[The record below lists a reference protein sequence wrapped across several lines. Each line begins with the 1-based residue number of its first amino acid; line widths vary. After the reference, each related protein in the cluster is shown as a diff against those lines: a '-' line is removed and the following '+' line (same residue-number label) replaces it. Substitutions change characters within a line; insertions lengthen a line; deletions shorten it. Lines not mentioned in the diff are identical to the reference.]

1 MNLAPLTQR
10 FVLHFGEMGSRW
22 GINRT
27 VGQIYALLY
36 VSPRALNAD
45 DIGEALAFS
54 RSNVSM
60 GLKELQS
67 WNLVRLQHLPNDRRE
82 YFQAPDDVW
91 AIFRT
96 LAEERRKREIDPT
109 LSMLRDALME
119 TPSVGDEIHAQARMR
134 QMHDL
139 IELMTGWLADVQKMD
154 SATLV
159 SLMKMGAK
167 ELQSWNLVRL
177 QHLPND
183 RREYFQAPDD
193 VWAIFRT
200 LAEERRKR
208 EIDPTLSM
216 LRDALME
223 TPAAGDDIH
232 AQARMRQMHDLIE
245 LMTGWL
251 ADVQKMDS
259 ATLVSLMKMGAK
271 VQKLLEV
278 KSKISNTVKSGL
290 GGRRAK
296 LLTPAQTFGVQ
307 NERLSDTASPAPE
320 GDDTGKGL

>member
-1 MNLAPLTQR
+1 MNLSPLSQR

-27 VGQIYALLY
+27 VGQIYALLF

-45 DIGEALAFS
+45 DIGDALAFS

-82 YFQAPDDVW
+82 YFQAPEDVW

-119 TPSVGDEIHAQARMR
+119 Q
-134 QMHDL
+134 
-139 IELMTGWLADVQKMD
+139 
-154 SATLV
+154 
-159 SLMKMGAK
+159 
-167 ELQSWNLVRL
+167 
-177 QHLPND
+177 
-183 RREYFQAPDD
+183 
-193 VWAIFRT
+193 
-200 LAEERRKR
+200 
-208 EIDPTLSM
+208 
-216 LRDALME
+216 
-223 TPAAGDDIH
+223 AAGPDDIH
-232 AQARMRQMHDLIE
+232 AQERMRQMHDLIE

-271 VQKLLEV
+271 VQKLLGV
-278 KSKISNTVKSGL
+278 KDKLAQSVRSSL
-290 GGRRAK
+290 GGRAANK
-296 LLTPAQTFGVQ
+296 PPEVALMPIDNALTVPGDSQG
-307 NERLSDTASPAPE
+307 ASRS
-320 GDDTGKGL
+320 